1 MKTKKNNSNSN
12 SNSKLV
18 ITFLDFLMLI
28 KLFHWNTHSYSNHKA
43 TDELFSSISTHID
56 SFVEILLGESRLPIF
71 KIKTYYFNLNH
82 KDFIQK
88 VNIFKQYLIN
98 LSLKRTELSNI
109 RDEILGDV
117 NQFIYLNSLQ

>member
-1 MKTKKNNSNSN
+1 MATRKNTNSN
-12 SNSKLV
+12 LV

-56 SFVEILLGESRLPIF
+56 TFVEILLGGSRLPLF
-71 KIKTYYFNLNH
+71 KIKTYYYNLNH
-82 KDFIQK
+82 KDFIKK
-88 VNIFKQYLIN
+88 VNTFKKYLIN

-109 RDEILGDV
+109 RDEILADV